1 MKKGF
6 TIIELLVVI
15 AIIGILLGLVA
26 MAANGA
32 LKNAR
37 GKRASAMRTVLQQ
50 AVETYYA
57 QNGEWPETIRDRAKN
72 MNGKDVWVFE
82 NGDVDAIFREVVK
95 SSVGANAQRHI
106 LDASGLFVA
115 DSGKLKKGGDG
126 CSDNHGD
133 KTRSDFCG
141 KAGCANGV
149 DFSQAVKKGK
159 SHISVSKMAFGY
171 QGSEY
176 GKFCRYWITYNART
190 DSVSVSLTKPKQK

>member
-6 TIIELLVVI
+6 TIVELLLVT
-15 AIIGILLGLVA
+15 AIIGILLGLVT

-37 GKRASAMRTVLQQ
+37 GKRASAMRVVLQQ
-50 AVETYYA
+50 AVETYCA
-57 QNGEWPETIRDRAKN
+57 QKGEWPDVIRTRAKN
-72 MNGKDVWVFE
+72 MGGKDVWVFS
-82 NGDVDAIFREVVK
+82 NSDVDEIFREVVR
-95 SSVGANAQRHI
+95 SSVGQNATMHV

-133 KTRSDFCG
+133 TSRSDFCG
-141 KAGCANGV
+141 KAGCVNGV

-176 GKFCRYWITYNART
+176 GKFCRFWITYNSRT
-190 DSVSVSLTKPKQK
+190 DSISVSLTKPEQK